1 MSPPVQTPGS
11 RGFTLLELLAVLVLM
26 SAVVATAVPA
36 LVRTGGI
43 ELQASARTLAA
54 GLRRARSQAIQHSSR
69 EALSLDVERRE
80 FALSFE
86 KRTRK
91 LPGNI
96 SYTLYTA
103 RSAVESA
110 ERGAIRFFP
119 DGGSTGGRITLSS
132 GQRVIRV
139 DVDWLSGRIRILDG
153 REDEDKRAR
162 THPAPATATAKLTD
176 GVVYS

>member
-1 MSPPVQTPGS
+1 MSPVRTPGA
-11 RGFTLLELLAVLVLM
+11 RGFTLLELLVVLVLL
-26 SAVVATAVPA
+26 SAVVATAVPS

-54 GLRRARSQAIQHSSR
+54 GLRRARSQAIQHGSR

-103 RSAVESA
+103 RSALRAPSA
-110 ERGAIRFFP
+110 ARLVFSPTAAPPAGASPFP
-119 DGGSTGGRITLSS
+119 AGGG
-132 GQRVIRV
+132 
-139 DVDWLSGRIRILDG
+139 
-153 REDEDKRAR
+153 
-162 THPAPATATAKLTD
+162 
-176 GVVYS
+176 

>member
-1 MSPPVQTPGS
+1 
-11 RGFTLLELLAVLVLM
+11 
-26 SAVVATAVPA
+26 VPA

-153 REDEDKRAR
+153 REDEDKQAR